1 MALPLEDHALV
12 GDMRSAA
19 LVGVDGSIDWLCPPR
34 FAGPG
39 ALTRD
44 GDARTAARATTWC
57 RTSRW
62 GGGRRRAPATWSTP
76 RDQPPAHVDVG
87 TGVTAAERWW
97 RTWAARCRHD
107 GPYRDAVIR
116 PLITLEA
123 MSDSPGG
130 GIVATPTTSLPE
142 KLGGVRNRDY
152 RFLRRA
158 SATADS
164 SPLVDLRTCAR
175 TQTLVSGVRGRDGC
189 G

>member
-44 GDARTAARATTWC
+44 GDVAHGREGDDLVPDFALGAGDAAELRL
-57 RTSRW
+57 
-62 GGGRRRAPATWSTP
+62 TWSTP

-130 GIVATPTTSLPE
+130 GIVAAPTTSLPE

-164 SPLVDLRTCAR
+164 SPF
-175 TQTLVSGVRGRDGC
+175 G
-189 G
+189 